1 MDLYGWD
8 VVYACSSDFLNV
20 QLAADPDGFAKSF
33 SYSDSAIAVDGTF
46 GTWRIVPGGAGTI
59 LRFELPIVT
68 GKVVIVESGTSVPL
82 DGAVPLVEM
91 QLAFGDTNTT
101 GAPLTLNCT
110 TVGKRPGDTTPG
122 AVSVVDPDTTGT
134 LAREPSGAV
143 AAALLVAGLSN
154 TLIAHASALNFVF
167 ASLLPA
173 PSTDVAW
180 LRPARQAYC
189 YQQPSGGSLGGMAIL
204 GVLDDRDITDL
215 PRNYDGKLL
224 AGSDFGYVLAGNQY
238 LRNIVVPAL
247 PGAYGG
253 SASPGNFRVT
263 GETIGLASGFSLNS
277 VRVGLINYTPEVTSF
292 SMEIQDTRMQCYLD
306 STTDITG
313 LIDAYVTNSVTAHN
327 ESHFDPTARK
337 LSFLSDPKKSVTS
350 DKHIPWWEEFIGT
363 LTLGIMNAVIDGI
376 SLAIEDAAA
385 DAVASKDAS
394 ALGQIGP
401 GLVTWHGQPTLT
413 ITGGGLEDNIYMV
426 GTLK

>member
-1 MDLYGWD
+1 
-8 VVYACSSDFLNV
+8 
-20 QLAADPDGFAKSF
+20 
-33 SYSDSAIAVDGTF
+33 
-46 GTWRIVPGGAGTI
+46 
-59 LRFELPIVT
+59 
-68 GKVVIVESGTSVPL
+68 
-82 DGAVPLVEM
+82 
-91 QLAFGDTNTT
+91 
-101 GAPLTLNCT
+101 
-110 TVGKRPGDTTPG
+110 
-122 AVSVVDPDTTGT
+122 
-134 LAREPSGAV
+134 
-143 AAALLVAGLSN
+143 
-154 TLIAHASALNFVF
+154 
-167 ASLLPA
+167 
-173 PSTDVAW
+173 
-180 LRPARQAYC
+180 
-189 YQQPSGGSLGGMAIL
+189 
-204 GVLDDRDITDL
+204 
-215 PRNYDGKLL
+215 
-224 AGSDFGYVLAGNQY
+224 
-238 LRNIVVPAL
+238 
-247 PGAYGG
+247 
-253 SASPGNFRVT
+253 
-263 GETIGLASGFSLNS
+263 
-277 VRVGLINYTPEVTSF
+277 
-292 SMEIQDTRMQCYLD
+292 MEIQDTRMQCYLD